1 MCFLEFM
8 KFEKNRK
15 LFGFDEFEIFSK
27 LKVAALPAITIIL
40 IIVIVI
46 ADRSTQSRKKNEA
59 TASVSETAAA
69 VETVKTENNPDDY
82 DFYAYGLQKDS
93 VPEINELVN
102 SYFKAKLEGDASKLY
117 DIYGRTD
124 TEGLAELKSA
134 LKEEKKLY
142 RDFQNTS
149 CYVAAGLNPDSY
161 VVFISTEVLFKRAA
175 VNAPMLTVAYIVKN
189 DEGKYVIKD
198 MSLLTEGEKKVVEKV
213 SASKEVIELSNEIRK
228 KLSEAVASDLGV
240 SLAYQK
246 FMESNSQEGVLNDES
261 GEHHETVNL
270 DDVEIWL
277 EGDDSEEAAETSES
291 ATAEASKGT
300 EAESR

>member
-1 MCFLEFM
+1 MRFLEFM

-117 DIYGRTD
+117 DIYGRND